1 MYPAD
6 DFENKPIAIWL
17 NGGPGASSIFG
28 NFLEIGPMRLE
39 RVNDTDSG
47 YNLYLA
53 PEGSWVEEA
62 TMIFIDQPVGTGFS
76 YGDTY
81 LTSMSEASEEF
92 TYFLGKL
99 WDKYTDLEGKDLYM
113 TGESYAGKYLPYF
126 SNKLLEKN
134 DDLNT
139 IKYNFKAVLMGDPYT
154 APLTQRTHMYLLP
167 KALNILDYSNMGQIA
182 TLNRRCQEQLA
193 TDMDLAQ

>member
-1 MYPAD
+1 MNGEILKVSNGCPSGFPTDHKVASLPQFNGTEETFPCMYAGTLPSNSNSSHNLFYWMYPAD

-62 TMIFIDQPVGTGFS
+62 TMIFID
-76 YGDTY
+76 
-81 LTSMSEASEEF
+81 
-92 TYFLGKL
+92 
-99 WDKYTDLEGKDLYM
+99 
-113 TGESYAGKYLPYF
+113 
-126 SNKLLEKN
+126 
-134 DDLNT
+134 
-139 IKYNFKAVLMGDPYT
+139 
-154 APLTQRTHMYLLP
+154 
-167 KALNILDYSNMGQIA
+167 
-182 TLNRRCQEQLA
+182 
-193 TDMDLAQ
+193 